1 MAIILFRCPNTG
13 YRVQGWF
20 AEDVS
25 ETDDDTYEFGDVS
38 SLPADAPSQS
48 EDRESGRVGR
58 IGRLQFQL
66 TDFRVQAT

>member
-25 ETDDDTYEFGDVS
+25 ETDDDTYESVTCLACQQMHLVNPKTGKV
-38 SLPADAPSQS
+38 
-48 EDRESGRVGR
+48 VGS
-58 IGRLQFQL
+58 
-66 TDFRVQAT
+66 DE